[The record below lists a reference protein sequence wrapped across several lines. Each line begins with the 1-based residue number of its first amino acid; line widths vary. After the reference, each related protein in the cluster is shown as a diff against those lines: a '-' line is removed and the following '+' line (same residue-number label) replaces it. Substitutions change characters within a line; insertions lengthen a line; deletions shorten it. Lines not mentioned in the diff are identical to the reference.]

1 MGSHQEESPNSCKAP
16 NPNTRSRACANVR
29 ARTHIYAH
37 SILLFSSLC
46 RTHTHTHLHIHFSSW
61 YALWPGLVK
70 RGQLSRC
77 SATAFTIG
85 TSNWWRQNR
94 KRSTNVLHSS
104 CTVESARWA
113 THNTCFILGS
123 FESALI
129 HCVKQCGG
137 IRLYISAVSSNWV
150 KKKKQ

>member
-46 RTHTHTHLHIHFSSW
+46 RTHTHTLTHSLFFLVRSLARPPEKRPAKQMFCYCLHNRH
-61 YALWPGLVK
+61 K
-70 RGQLSRC
+70 
-77 SATAFTIG
+77 
-85 TSNWWRQNR
+85 WRQNR